1 MVKKIQ
7 GSYSGYTKTQLGTGD
22 YPSYSGYTTTHWG
35 EGEGLSILFWVHHN
49 TVGRGG
55 GVIHP
60 IQGTPQHSWERGRG
74 YPSYS
79 GYTKTQLGEGE
90 RGSIL
95 FRVHHNTVGRGGR
108 GYPSYSGYTTTQLGQ
123 GGGVIH
129 PIQGTRQ
136 HIWERGLGPL
146 EFEASSQLLC
156 TKSLNR
162 SQ

>member
-35 EGEGLSILFWVHHN
+35 EGEGLSILFRVHHN
-49 TVGRGG
+49 TFGERGG
-55 GVIHP
+55 WVIHP

-79 GYTKTQLGEGE
+79 GYTTTQLGEGE
-90 RGSIL
+90 GLSIL
-95 FRVHHNTVGRGGR
+95 FKVHHNTVERGGR

-123 GGGVIH
+123 WGGVIH
-129 PIQGTRQ
+129 PIQGTPQ
-136 HIWERGLGPL
+136 HSW
-146 EFEASSQLLC
+146 
-156 TKSLNR
+156 
-162 SQ
+162 

>member
-49 TVGRGG
+49 TVGRGE

-60 IQGTPQHSWERGRG
+60 IQGTQKHSWERGRG
-74 YPSYS
+74 D
-79 GYTKTQLGEGE
+79 
-90 RGSIL
+90 
-95 FRVHHNTVGRGGR
+95 
-108 GYPSYSGYTTTQLGQ
+108 PSYSGYTTTQLGQ

-129 PIQGTRQ
+129 PIQGTPQ

-146 EFEASSQLLC
+146 EFEASIQLLC